1 MKSKKTEN
9 ILTFIPK
16 DQKTIFVPKI
26 KRTEFNYIELSI
38 ISIGI
43 LILNFGILYVVK
55 EFTLSK
61 DISVIKS
68 QISEIDSKNQNIYP
82 AEGIVETIKG
92 YSGLLE
98 SQYKLNIAM
107 TDIQKRI
114 NSGSK
119 ISSLSYIK
127 DTNTLELSLELPNIG
142 VIASQLEEFRK
153 SEYISTV
160 NYQEIGIGDKNTA
173 GNVSTKFT
181 IILQ

>member
-1 MKSKKTEN
+1 
-9 ILTFIPK
+9 
-16 DQKTIFVPKI
+16 
-26 KRTEFNYIELSI
+26 
-38 ISIGI
+38 
-43 LILNFGILYVVK
+43 
-55 EFTLSK
+55 
-61 DISVIKS
+61 
-68 QISEIDSKNQNIYP
+68 
-82 AEGIVETIKG
+82 
-92 YSGLLE
+92 
-98 SQYKLNIAM
+98 M

-127 DTNTLELSLELPNIG
+127 DTKTLELSLELPNIG